1 MIGTKMKTRQTSKKQ
16 SQAGTTLLET
26 MVALGLLLIIIVG
39 VMSMTLAAIATTEN
53 QGHLAARTAEYAQD
67 KMEQLLSLSYGD
79 TTSDTTVFP
88 AANSGGTGLAVGGG
102 LSPTA
107 PVSGYADYL
116 DASGN
121 LLTSVGG
128 AAPTGWFY
136 VRVWQ
141 VTNPSTNLKQISVL
155 AQTKTDAGPSGAV
168 PRSTVVVLKTY
179 PF

>member
-1 MIGTKMKTRQTSKKQ
+1 MIGTKMKTQRSSKKQ

-67 KMEQLLSLSYGD
+67 KMEQLLALTYGD
-79 TTSDTTVFP
+79 SISDTTVFP
-88 AANSGGTGLAVGGG
+88 ANDTGGTGLLVGGG

-107 PVSGYADYL
+107 PVAGYVDYL
-116 DASGN
+116 DSSGN

-128 AAPTGWFY
+128 APPTGWFY

-141 VTNPSTNLKQISVL
+141 VTNPSTNLKQISVV
-155 AQTKTDAGPSGAV
+155 AQTRTDAGPSGAV
-168 PRSTVVVLKTY
+168 PQSTVVAMKTS